1 METKLQRQSSRWAL
15 ILVGLLVACYSACQP
30 IEALADERVLP
41 SGTVIQ
47 LPRGGE
53 RIVLTDTH
61 FVVERESLDRANAT
75 KALNARLT
83 SALAECSVTL
93 SQQRKPES
101 GWWVAGK
108 AALWGVSVGAAF
120 VLGAWAL

>member
-1 METKLQRQSSRWAL
+1 MEAKLQPQSSKWAL

-30 IEALADERVLP
+30 IEALAEERVLP

-47 LPRGGE
+47 LPRDGE

-75 KALNARLT
+75 AALNARLT

-93 SQQRKPES
+93 QQQSKPES
-101 GWWVAGK
+101 GWRVAGR
-108 AALWGVSVGAAF
+108 AALWGISVGAAF
-120 VLGAWAL
+120 VLGALL